1 MCTQYLLDYIY
12 TFHVWSSPVLTWS
25 THHANK
31 NCCTLCYSFYT
42 SISKLTL
49 SYIRL
54 AYHNYR
60 LNDQGITSINVG
72 KIQNRSIIGD
82 LVDWGWVGGGGG
94 VQLPE
99 KKNEFAQK
107 PPALSI

>member
-1 MCTQYLLDYIY
+1 M
-12 TFHVWSSPVLTWS
+12 SGRRRPVLMWS

-54 AYHNYR
+54 TYHNYR
-60 LNDQGITSINVG
+60 LNDQGITSINVR
-72 KIQNRSIIGD
+72 KIQNRSIIGKSAIARK
-82 LVDWGWVGGGGG
+82 
-94 VQLPE
+94 E
-99 KKNEFAQK
+99 K
-107 PPALSI
+107 